1 MPIHQH
7 IQSQMIARMFG
18 NLSEQLDIQRQR
30 NSNLLEQKNLL
41 SSELIKHKKC
51 ILALLESILET
62 MTRLMNELKLNENTD
77 GEDDETE
84 NEN

>member
-1 MPIHQH
+1 
-7 IQSQMIARMFG
+7 MIARMFG
-18 NLSEQLDIQRQR
+18 NLSEQLDIQRQC
-30 NSNLLEQKNLL
+30 NSNLQEQLNLL

-51 ILALLESILET
+51 ILALLEAILET

-77 GEDDETE
+77 GEYDETE

>member
-1 MPIHQH
+1 MPIHQQT
-7 IQSQMIARMFG
+7 QSQMIARMFR

-30 NSNLLEQKNLL
+30 NSNLQEQLNLL

-51 ILALLESILET
+51 ILALLEANFET
-62 MTRLMNELKLNENTD
+62 MTRLMNELKPNENTD
-77 GEDDETE
+77 GEDDESG

>member
-1 MPIHQH
+1 MPIHQQT
-7 IQSQMIARMFG
+7 QSQMIARMFG

-30 NSNLLEQKNLL
+30 NSNLQEQLNLL

-51 ILALLESILET
+51 ILALLEANFET
-62 MTRLMNELKLNENTD
+62 MTRLMNELKPNENTD

>member
-1 MPIHQH
+1 MLIHQH

-18 NLSEQLDIQRQR
+18 NLSEQLDIQRQC
-30 NSNLLEQKNLL
+30 NSNLQEQLNLL

-51 ILALLESILET
+51 ILALLEANFET

-77 GEDDETE
+77 GEDHETE

>member
-7 IQSQMIARMFG
+7 TQAQMIARMFG
-18 NLSEQLDIQRQR
+18 NLSDQLDLQRQH
-30 NSNLLEQKNLL
+30 NSNLQEQLNLL
-41 SSELIKHKKC
+41 STELIKHKKC
-51 ILALLESILET
+51 ILALLEANFET
-62 MTRLMNELKLNENTD
+62 MTRLMNELKPNENTD

>member
-1 MPIHQH
+1 
-7 IQSQMIARMFG
+7 MIARMFG
-18 NLSEQLDIQRQR
+18 KLSEQLDIQRQC
-30 NSNLLEQKNLL
+30 NSNLQEQLNML

-51 ILALLESILET
+51 ILALLEANFET
-62 MTRLMNELKLNENTD
+62 MTRLMNELKPNENTD